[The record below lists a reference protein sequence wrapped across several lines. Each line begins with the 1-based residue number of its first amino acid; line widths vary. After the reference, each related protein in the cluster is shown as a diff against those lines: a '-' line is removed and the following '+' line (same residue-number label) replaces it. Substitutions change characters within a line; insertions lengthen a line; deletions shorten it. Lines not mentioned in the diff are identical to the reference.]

1 MKEDEVLLFC
11 SKKGII
17 CIEKDEIVYCKAAGR
32 YAFLKT
38 RRKMTK
44 ISENLKSILGKL
56 DKKRFVRIHHSMLVN
71 LSFIKEF
78 SSKSNMVIM
87 KNGKIFSI
95 SVRKKKLFLKAVD
108 TYYK

>member
-1 MKEDEVLLFC
+1 MNR
-11 SKKGII
+11 KKI
-17 CIEKDEIVYCKAAGR
+17 CIRSNRGVIYIEKDEIIYCKAAGR

-38 RRKMTK
+38 KGKMTK
-44 ISENLKSILGKL
+44 ISENLKSIEEKL

-95 SVRKKKLFLKAVD
+95 SVRKKKLFLRAVN